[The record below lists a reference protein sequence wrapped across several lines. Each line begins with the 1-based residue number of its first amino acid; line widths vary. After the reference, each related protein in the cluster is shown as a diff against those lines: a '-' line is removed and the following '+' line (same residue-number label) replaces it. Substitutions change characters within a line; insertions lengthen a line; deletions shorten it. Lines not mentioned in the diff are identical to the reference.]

1 MSSRVEESYT
11 VVVTVEN
18 VRTGAAQCTR
28 YRRGENGVIKVTEA
42 KTQGGCAAALEIL
55 REIVETQEN
64 RTPINA
70 RVLRERD
77 QPGVWYEVA
86 KKVAEETLCR
96 DGDGNYHLIKSERAG
111 ADKVGRAIEQKKS
124 RELMAEDDARY
135 WARENLRMEEYEKAF
150 GEG

>member
-1 MSSRVEESYT
+1 MNSRVEENYT

-77 QPGVWYEVA
+77 KPGVWYEVA
-86 KKVAEETLCR
+86 RKVAEETLCR

-111 ADKVGRAIEQKKS
+111 ADKVGRAIEQKRS
-124 RELMAEDDARY
+124 RELMSEDDARY
-135 WARENLRMEEYEKAF
+135 WALENLRMEEYEKAF
-150 GEG
+150 GEE

>member
-1 MSSRVEESYT
+1 MSRRVEESYT

-42 KTQGGCAAALEIL
+42 KTQGGCTAAMEIL
-55 REIVETQEN
+55 REIVETQET

-77 QPGVWYEVA
+77 KPGVWYEVA
-86 KKVAEETLCR
+86 RKVAEETLCR
-96 DGDGNYHLIKSERAG
+96 DGDGNYHLITTERAG
-111 ADKVGRAIEQKKS
+111 GSKEGLRIVQKRS
-124 RELMAEDDARY
+124 REMMLEDFARY
-135 WARENLRMEEYEKAF
+135 WAMRNLRPEEYEKAF
-150 GEG
+150 PEK

>member
-18 VRTGAAQCTR
+18 VRTGAAQTTKFCGGTD
-28 YRRGENGVIKVTEA
+28 GMCEVTET
-42 KTQGGCAAALEIL
+42 KVNGGCTSAMKIL
-55 REIVETQEN
+55 QEIVRKQGNRET
-64 RTPINA
+64 INA
-70 RVLRERD
+70 RVLRGRD
-77 QPGVWYEVA
+77 KPGVWYEVA

-96 DGDGNYHLIKSERAG
+96 DGDGNYHLVKSERAG
-111 ADKVGRAIEQKKS
+111 ADEVGRAIEQKRS

-135 WARENLRMEEYEKAF
+135 WALENLRMEEYEKAF